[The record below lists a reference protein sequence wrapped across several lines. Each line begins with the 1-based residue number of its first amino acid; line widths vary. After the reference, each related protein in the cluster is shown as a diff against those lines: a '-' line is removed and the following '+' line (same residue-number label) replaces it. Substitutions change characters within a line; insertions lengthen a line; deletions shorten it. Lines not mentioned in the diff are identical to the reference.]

1 VTTREPGDLPSAV
14 SHASTLVGVYWRDVR
29 FGPESAARAR
39 QYLKGPKVAVTGIVF
54 AVRGVACYL
63 SLIAAVTLAACLRF
77 VFS

>member
-1 VTTREPGDLPSAV
+1 M
-14 SHASTLVGVYWRDVR
+14 TLGSVLKVLR
-29 FGPESAARAR
+29 RAR